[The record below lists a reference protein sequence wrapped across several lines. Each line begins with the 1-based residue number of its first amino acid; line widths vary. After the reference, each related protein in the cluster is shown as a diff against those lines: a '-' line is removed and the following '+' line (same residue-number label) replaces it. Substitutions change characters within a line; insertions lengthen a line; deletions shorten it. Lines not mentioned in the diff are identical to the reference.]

1 VDLSNFAGFSPI
13 DSICTSFEAIP
24 GDAALTATI
33 QSIRGMHDI
42 LPADLAAWHKLEHT
56 IRSVF
61 QAYGFS
67 EIRVPVLEKTEL
79 FARAIGDATDVVQ
92 KEMYSFEDR
101 GGDWLSLRP
110 EGTAGT
116 VRAVIQN
123 GLLYA
128 APLRLWYMGPMFRR
142 ERPQKGRTR
151 QFHQAGAE
159 VFGAPGPDIDAELLA
174 MCQRLWQQLGL
185 QNLRLEINSLG
196 TAEERVGYRAEL
208 SKYFALHAD
217 ALDEDSKIRLE
228 RNPMRILDSKNPE
241 MRELIAAAP
250 VLQAFLGEESAQHFA
265 QLQAYLQALGVGYTV
280 NPRLVRGLDYY
291 SHTVFE
297 WITDELGAQGTVCAG
312 GRYDGLV
319 ELQGGKPWPG
329 IGFALGQE
337 RLVELI
343 RSAGAPPEAATD
355 IYLVMVGD
363 TAIQNGLVL
372 AESLRWALP
381 GLSIQ
386 ANLAG
391 GSFKSQFK
399 RADRSGA
406 RLAMILGEEELDRGE
421 VSIKFLRSDVSQQSV
436 TLKNLETWLRDWQQ
450 QA

>member
-1 VDLSNFAGFSPI
+1 M
-13 DSICTSFEAIP
+13 
-24 GDAALTATI
+24 TATI

-42 LPADLAAWHKLEHT
+42 LPADMAAWHLLENT
-56 IRSVF
+56 IRTVF
-61 QAYGFS
+61 GSYGYD
-67 EIRVPVLEKTEL
+67 EIRVPVLEKTDL

-110 EGTAGT
+110 EGTAGV

-151 QFHQAGAE
+151 QFHQVGAE

-174 MCQRLWQQLGL
+174 MCQRVWQLLGL
-185 QNLRLEINSLG
+185 ENLRLEINSLG
-196 TAEERVGYRAEL
+196 TAEERATYRIEL
-208 SKYFALHAD
+208 HQYFSVHVD
-217 ALDEDSKIRLE
+217 QLDDDSKLRLE
-228 RNPMRILDSKNPE
+228 RNPLRILDSKNPALQ
-241 MRELIAAAP
+241 ELIGAAP
-250 VLQAFLGEESAQHFA
+250 SLADYLGAESREHFA
-265 QLQAYLQALGVGYTV
+265 KLQTGLDALGVAYKV

-329 IGFALGQE
+329 IGFAMGQE
-337 RLVELI
+337 RLVELLRTHASI
-343 RSAGAPPEAATD
+343 KPEVPD
-355 IYLVMVGD
+355 IYLVMVGEA
-363 TAIQNGLVL
+363 TTTHGLVL
-372 AESLRWALP
+372 AERLRKGMP
-381 GLSIQ
+381 GLRVQ
-386 ANLAG
+386 ANLGG

-406 RLAMILGEEELDRGE
+406 RLALILGETELANKE
-421 VSIKFLRSDVSQQSV
+421 VSVKSLRTDEEQQSISIE
-436 TLKNLETWLRDWQQ
+436 NLQSWLNNWLQSG
-450 QA
+450 